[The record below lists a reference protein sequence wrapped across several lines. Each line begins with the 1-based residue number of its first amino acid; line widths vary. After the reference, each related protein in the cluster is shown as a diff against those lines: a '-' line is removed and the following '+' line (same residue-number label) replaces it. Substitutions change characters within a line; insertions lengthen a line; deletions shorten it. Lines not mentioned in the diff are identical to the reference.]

1 MARIEGTNI
10 SFGNPELHGYSREP
24 APVSS
29 PAPAYTMPASVAP
42 SVTAQAS
49 TIANSAKEAY
59 DRQFAEQRARQ
70 AQLPQVRGISPLESQ
85 ARFGSQAYAGQVK
98 NVEPMQEVFGRMQ
111 ESGAIPPI
119 GLTGLLASGIA
130 DYTNAKMFENLRRG
144 GRAVYGDGD
153 LQGVVLDG
161 RYTGASAFDPIAARF
176 PTYDDEPQ
184 QEVVLP
190 EYDATANAKRCPD
203 GYVFDEQLQACR
215 LATTIPNMPTTDRTA
230 FYQQPYQPM
239 GLLDQDGYEY
249 GVPLI
254 YG

>member
-1 MARIEGTNI
+1 MPITFKTKAGEGVTIPTEAGRPAPSLAETARVAYDVERAKAAHPMGGLADATNF
-10 SFGNPELHGYSREP
+10 SFGL
-24 APVSS
+24 S
-29 PAPAYTMPASVAP
+29 P
-42 SVTAQAS
+42 
-49 TIANSAKEAY
+49 
-59 DRQFAEQRARQ
+59 F
-70 AQLPQVRGISPLESQ
+70 ESG
-85 ARFGSQAYAGQVK
+85 ARFGTQEYAGAPRA
-98 NVEPMQEVFGRMQ
+98 NVEPMTEVYQRYINQPQSMVAGGIDAVLPVPVASLASRYVPREMMAQMAQGGRPYY
-111 ESGAIPPI
+111 SG
-119 GLTGLLASGIA
+119 GLL
-130 DYTNAKMFENLRRG
+130 
-144 GRAVYGDGD
+144 DG
-153 LQGVVLDG
+153 VFLDG
-161 RYTGASAFDPIAARF
+161 RYTGFGQDPRF
-176 PTYDDEPQ
+176 QQIEEEPQ